1 MEGRGRSRVAV
12 IGGGPGGARC
22 AQRLAE
28 AGCAVTLFE
37 PRTRFEK
44 ACGGGIPARG
54 IERYPYLL
62 DPRLPGKEI
71 RECLLVAPSGR
82 EARFPLRDPLYVFSR
97 ADLHGFMLDRAVA
110 AGAHWVRARVL
121 WFRQGPGG
129 WVVGAGGPRVAGS
142 PGGESPAEVHAPFD
156 FLVAADGA
164 AGMARRKLSPGASR
178 GNVAQGIGYYLPRV
192 SEDFITLKFYAGLA
206 GYLWVFP
213 RRGHASAGI
222 CAPLG
227 ALPAADL
234 KALMDRFLEA
244 RYPDGILERSESYAA
259 LIPGA
264 SADGGDAH
272 GNDGGAGRDAPLVG
286 DGWAVVGDA
295 GRFVDPLTREGI
307 YYAMESG
314 DLLADALIA
323 GKPDE
328 YPDAWSRR
336 FAPELS
342 RAARVAAR
350 FFDTR
355 FLERLVFLGGRSPA
369 IARVLSDLIAGRQPY
384 RSLKRRLVLTAP
396 VIGAN
401 LVARAL
407 APRAAGTVSRPS
419 GGSRST
425 DR

>member
-1 MEGRGRSRVAV
+1 MQGPDRLRVAV

-22 AQRLAE
+22 AERLAE

-54 IERYPYLL
+54 IGRYPYLL

-82 EARFPLRDPLYVFSR
+82 EARFPLRDPLWVFSR

-110 AGAHWVRARVL
+110 AGVLWVRARVL
-121 WFRQGPGG
+121 SFRREPGG
-129 WVVGAGGPRVAGS
+129 WIVGSGAPRTPGA
-142 PGGESPAEVHAPFD
+142 PGGGRPAEVHAPFD

-164 AGMARRKLSPGASR
+164 AGFARRKLSPGAPR
-178 GNVAQGIGYYLPRV
+178 GNVAQGIGYYLPRI
-192 SEDFITLKFYAGLA
+192 SEDFITLKFYAGLE

-213 RRGHASAGI
+213 RPGHASAGI

-234 KALMDRFLEA
+234 KALMDRFLEG
-244 RYPDGILERSESYAA
+244 RYPEGILERSEPYAA

-264 SADGGDAH
+264 GAEGRDPGAH
-272 GNDGGAGRDAPLVG
+272 DGGAVPDAPLVG

-323 GKPDE
+323 GKPE
-328 YPDAWSRR
+328 QYSEAWSRR

-342 RAARVAAR
+342 RAARVATR

-384 RSLKRRLVLTAP
+384 RSLKRRLVLTVP
-396 VIGAN
+396 VVGVD

-407 APRAAGTVSRPS
+407 VPRPARPA